1 MGRPVVRAQ
10 AFQSEQARL
19 HAQVPGGTDASNTD
33 PWATQP
39 PAGSP
44 WVHTGAHVMPVGI
57 GPETLTGYPSSPT
70 ADTSR
75 TYVMWADTPY
85 AHRMLPVR

>member
-1 MGRPVVRAQ
+1 
-10 AFQSEQARL
+10 
-19 HAQVPGGTDASNTD
+19 
-33 PWATQP
+33 
-39 PAGSP
+39 
-44 WVHTGAHVMPVGI
+44 MPVGI

-75 TYVMWADTPY
+75 PYVMWADTPY